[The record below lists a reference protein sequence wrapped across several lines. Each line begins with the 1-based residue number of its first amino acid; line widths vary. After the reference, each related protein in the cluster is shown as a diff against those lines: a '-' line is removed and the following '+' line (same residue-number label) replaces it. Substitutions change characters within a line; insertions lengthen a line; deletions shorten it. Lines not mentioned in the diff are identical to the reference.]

1 MFTPASRL
9 LGRMK
14 YAYKIILVTLVL
26 LLPLSFV
33 TWGYVDMQQGQVAF
47 SATER
52 DGVAYLRPVL
62 GLLAETVQAR
72 QLAVSGG
79 SPQSTGMSAA
89 INAVDAANAR
99 YGAGLGLA
107 QDWSAAKATLANAQS
122 ADSGRRAFTAYT
134 TASTALLDLIVKVS
148 DKSNLT
154 LDPDLDSYYVMDTVV
169 FRLPALL
176 DLTGRAV
183 GEALLVGNGSPDQ
196 IDAARL
202 SLSRTSGALAST
214 QSAVD
219 SGMSTALAKTH
230 RSELHPVGSAVQAE
244 QNAAGALSAQVDDA
258 IKSGKLAAVTPAAG
272 DDARAAMTR
281 LIDRLVPQL
290 DALLATR
297 IHALQARA
305 YKVEAGAL
313 LAVLLVGYLLVGF
326 YRSATVPLNRM
337 VEALRGLAEG
347 DLTRRV
353 VVDTRDEVG
362 QMGTALNEAF
372 TRLLEAIQAV
382 RADADGLAGASSE
395 LSAVSGELRSTAES
409 TSVRAEQVKATAS
422 EVSDHVTT
430 VSAGAEEMSAAIN
443 EIASGASQAASVA
456 AEAVTLAA
464 LTQGAIDRLGTSS
477 AQIGEVLKVITA
489 IAGQTNL
496 LALNATIEAAR
507 AGEAGKGFAVVAGE
521 VKQLAQETSRAT
533 EDIASRINAI
543 QTDTQAAVG
552 AIDQIGTVIE
562 RINDIQATIAS
573 AVEEQSAT
581 TNEMSRGIDEVAA
594 GSQSIT
600 VGITEVAQD
609 TQRTT
614 AGATSTAEAAEELT
628 RTANRLRGVVSG
640 FRT

>member
-1 MFTPASRL
+1 MFSPASRL

-26 LLPLSFV
+26 LLPLGFV

-72 QLAVSGG
+72 QLAVSDG
-79 SPQSTGMSAA
+79 SPESAGMSAA

-99 YGAGLGLA
+99 YGAELGLA
-107 QDWSAAKATLANAQS
+107 QDWSAAKTTLAKAQS
-122 ADSGRRAFTAYT
+122 ANTGRAAFTAYT
-134 TASTALLDLIVKVS
+134 AASTALLDLIVKVS

-176 DLTGRAV
+176 ELTGRAV

-196 IDAARL
+196 IDGARL

-230 RSELHPVGSAVQAE
+230 RSELLPVGSGVKAE

-258 IKSGKLAAVTPAAG
+258 ITSAKLAAVTPAAG

-297 IHALQARA
+297 IHGLQARA

-313 LAVLLVGYLLVGF
+313 LAILLVGYLLVGF

-372 TRLLEAIQAV
+372 ARLLEAIQAV

-456 AEAVTLAA
+456 TEAVALAA
-464 LTQGAIDRLGTSS
+464 LTQAAIDRLGTSS
-477 AQIGEVLKVITA
+477 SQIGEVLKVITA

-562 RINDIQATIAS
+562 RINDIQASIAS

-581 TNEMSRGIDEVAA
+581 TNEMSRGIDEVSA

-609 TQRTT
+609 TRRTT
-614 AGATSTAEAAEELT
+614 AGATSTAEAAEELS